1 MSIHAQQR
9 SLHIAFALYR
19 YFPFGGLQRD
29 MLRIAHA
36 CVERGVSVNSTL
48 QKTSQDKDQLE
59 EKVERNSEEYL
70 RHNVGRRKQRRD
82 ERNS

>member
-36 CVERGVSVNSTL
+36 CVECGVSVKIFCAEWEGEL
-48 QKTSQDKDQLE
+48 PAGIA
-59 EKVERNSEEYL
+59 VERLPVSGFTNHAKNICNAK
-70 RHNVGRRKQRRD
+70 RWI
-82 ERNS
+82 